1 MFAFKIRQPT
11 LFISSKKKHIT
22 RQKKSSIETKH
33 FTTSDFNKITCEVL
47 NTKIIEKRLVDKY
60 NILGFKDNSG
70 FNKTIG
76 TLAAKAELKGKPGK
90 ITKLHVFVSSYF
102 CG

>member
-1 MFAFKIRQPT
+1 M
-11 LFISSKKKHIT
+11 
-22 RQKKSSIETKH
+22 
-33 FTTSDFNKITCEVL
+33 
-47 NTKIIEKRLVDKY
+47 
-60 NILGFKDNSG
+60 GFKDNSG

-76 TLAAKAELKGKPGK
+76 TLAAKAELKGNPGK